1 MSGLKKSLFLHI
13 AVWAHVKFICFIAII
28 SFIPI
33 SALIPNG
40 AAFEPHGGSSPD
52 EKFLPPPRL
61 FLGAPSP
68 LQETNTK
75 EQ

>member
-1 MSGLKKSLFLHI
+1 MWQHILF
-13 AVWAHVKFICFIAII
+13 VTSV
-28 SFIPI
+28 
-33 SALIPNG
+33 SALIPDVV
-40 AAFEPHGGSSPD
+40 AAEPHGRSSPD
-52 EKFLPPPRL
+52 EEILPPPRL